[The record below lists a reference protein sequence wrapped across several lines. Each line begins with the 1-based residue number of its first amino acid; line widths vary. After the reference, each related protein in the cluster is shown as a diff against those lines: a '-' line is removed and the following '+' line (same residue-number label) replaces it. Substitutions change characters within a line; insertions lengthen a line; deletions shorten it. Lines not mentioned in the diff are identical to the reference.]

1 MDARSDEG
9 DAVGQVRDEVTR
21 RKKMEALLRSSRIM
35 ASTRETRDLCCRWPA
50 TFSTSCSAR
59 GPRDTSAKNI
69 SPDDC
74 HRSTSAPPRIICRKD
89 FDRKP
94 HLGSH
99 HSPAGFDICGE
110 HTSIIP
116 ISIHQ
121 IHHHSPV
128 HHCSTFDVNFNST
141 PPYPVVLRPLKHP
154 TPTQIRM
161 KWKRG

>member
-1 MDARSDEG
+1 MSSAYPGHAFVQMDARSDNEG

-50 TFSTSCSAR
+50 PFSTSCSAR
-59 GPRDTSAKNI
+59 GTGTRVQETFAMKILIENLTSVRIIRQQVLMFAG
-69 SPDDC
+69 
-74 HRSTSAPPRIICRKD
+74 STSIR
-89 FDRKP
+89 
-94 HLGSH
+94 
-99 HSPAGFDICGE
+99 
-110 HTSIIP
+110 
-116 ISIHQ
+116 Q
-121 IHHHSPV
+121 VHHHR
-128 HHCSTFDVNFNST
+128 STFDVNFNST